1 MGRVGGLDGFGPKVN
16 KGGVP
21 LSYISFTLM
30 CKTGSL
36 S

>member
-1 MGRVGGLDGFGPKVN
+1 MGRVGGQGGFGPKVN

-21 LSYISFTLM
+21 LSYISFTSM

-36 S
+36 N